1 MPGFIESE
9 TSPCPG
15 LRFVVRNN
23 SRNRIIFQKIRKKKT
38 RQKLLG
44 NENNYK
50 STKSSLFSMHL
61 HIYQD
66 RGTDVT
72 KVQLVEWWTTGFDG
86 GEYPNIGKV

>member
-1 MPGFIESE
+1 M
-9 TSPCPG
+9 
-15 LRFVVRNN
+15 
-23 SRNRIIFQKIRKKKT
+23 
-38 RQKLLG
+38 LG
-44 NENNYK
+44 NFDNFK